1 MKLQRAP
8 LSNYRREEALVGM
21 VGGWGETSERYR
33 KNQQTYFSEINS
45 ETGRIFPIYFVPFLV
60 LTSYREY
67 GSSFTEKTKDHVNPA
82 CLNAAQSPGFRIRVG
97 SQTPRQAPF
106 HLTIRMGS
114 KSKSSKLNH
123 TQSSAANPIHGT
135 RPPRLPERKSSSEE
149 SLRVEPGS
157 ASAPL
162 VWDAL
167 RRLPAATF
175 GAGITRGLVLF
186 ERCCF
191 WLAKVHSL
199 S

>member
-123 TQSSAANPIHGT
+123 TQSLCSKPDSWDKATQTPREKIQQRGVFTGGT
-135 RPPRLPERKSSSEE
+135 RLCFRAA
-149 SLRVEPGS
+149 SLGCVE
-157 ASAPL
+157 ASAGS
-162 VWDAL
+162 DF
-167 RRLPAATF
+167 RRRDHKGPGVVRTVLLL
-175 GAGITRGLVLF
+175 AG
-186 ERCCF
+186 
-191 WLAKVHSL
+191 
-199 S
+199 